1 MLNITPTY
9 SLADISIIPCELTDI
24 ESRKECNCMCESLE
38 GTRETLPIVVAPMS
52 CNYTGLQDADIYAS
66 EGINVVIPRT
76 VAFEERLKTCKT
88 YMTAFSLKEAE
99 SILEYQ
105 FASGDWPEKIFMCID
120 MANGHMKKQVNVG
133 NKLREKFGK
142 SLVLMGGNIANPK
155 TIRYYKNFDY
165 LRVGIGGGAACFV
178 KGTLVTLANGEKK
191 DISDIREGDIIKT
204 KSGNYPVA
212 NLINK
217 KVSKTYTINNKV
229 TCTEDHRF
237 FVINKKDKELV
248 NEENLNQ
255 FGYYVEAKDLNKD
268 IHLLVKIT

>member
-1 MLNITPTY
+1 MLNLTPTY

-120 MANGHMKKQVNVG
+120 MANGHMKKQVDVG

-155 TIRYYKNFDY
+155 TIRHYKNFNFV
-165 LRVGIGGGAACFV
+165 RVGIGGGAACFSGDT
-178 KGTLVTLANGEKK
+178 KIRLSDGREKN
-191 DISDIREGDIIKT
+191 ISDVCIGDFVKT
-204 KSGNYPVA
+204 KSGNYKVT
-212 NLINK
+212 NVIVKESNEILTINK
-217 KVSKTYTINNKV
+217 KV
-229 TCTEDHRF
+229 TCTKDHKF

-248 NEENLNQ
+248 NESNLNQ
-255 FGYYVEAKDLNKD
+255 FGYYVEAKDLNED
-268 IHLLVKIT
+268 IHLLVKLI